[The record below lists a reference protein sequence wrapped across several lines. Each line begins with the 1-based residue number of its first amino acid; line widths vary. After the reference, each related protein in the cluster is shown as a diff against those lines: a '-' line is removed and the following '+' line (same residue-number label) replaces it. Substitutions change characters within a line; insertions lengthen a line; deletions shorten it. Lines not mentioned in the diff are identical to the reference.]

1 MARFTQSSAEG
12 AGVPGPQGAV
22 GDSAYTVALQ
32 NGFSGTEA
40 EWLDSLKGA
49 DGQDGANGIDGA
61 DGATGPKGDKGDT
74 GSTGATGATGPKGDK
89 GDQGEQGVKGD
100 TGLQGPKGDKG
111 DTGSQGETG
120 QQGQQGIQ
128 GIQGVK
134 GDKGEKGDT
143 GSTGPAGQDGSNGT
157 NGTNGTNG
165 ADGADGA
172 DGDSAYQIAVSNGF
186 VGTQP
191 EWLASLVGAKGD
203 TGNNG
208 ADGQDG
214 ASFVWKG
221 PWDVTTTYSK
231 NDVVSNNGNSY
242 VAVYDITTPNIF
254 SITDTEHWQLMS
266 AKGVQGEPGQNG
278 SNGSDGE
285 DAVWNFTGAYNVGSS
300 YAVGD
305 LATYNG
311 TTWYRLNSNGGN
323 TGDTPAEN
331 VYWTAISVKGDT
343 GATGSQGSQGEIGL
357 TGPKGDTGSTGSQG
371 PKGDKGDTGSTGAQG
386 IQGEKG
392 DKGDTGSTGAQ
403 GIQGEKGDTGATGAT
418 GPQGIQGIQGI
429 KGDTGLKGDKGD
441 TGETGADGDRY
452 LTTSSTTLLIA
463 DSGQANITVGTGLA
477 YSQAQTVLISKDESN
492 YMHGI
497 VYSYNS
503 STGLLVVNLKSK
515 TGSGTYSSWIIN
527 IDGAPGADGAQ
538 GATGLSGATGA
549 KGDTGATGAA
559 GPGIASGGT
568 AGQILSK
575 VDTTDY
581 NTQWIDLA
589 STYAGYTATIKH
601 EVKAGES
608 ITKGQAVY
616 VSSADGTN
624 MVVSKA
630 SNAGESTSSKTMGL
644 LESTVSTNGKTNVI
658 TEGLLS
664 GLNTGSATAG
674 DPVWLGTGGNLI
686 FGLVNKPIAPAH
698 LVFIGI
704 VTKANNS
711 TGEIF
716 IRPQN
721 GFELNE
727 LHDVLIGTNYSST
740 PANKDLLSYD
750 LGSSLWK
757 NKTAAQLG
765 LATLDGAE
773 TLTNK
778 TLGNPTINGFLVTS
792 PNGTTN
798 LGSNIVTGTLS
809 LVPNL
814 TGGTVNIANGAD
826 FNGIINIGTAGG
838 GVTQEE
844 INIGSTTGSTLT
856 TINGTVILP
865 EDTQIGNVSR
875 AEIAFL
881 DGVTANIQYQLDTK
895 ASGAHSHTISDV
907 SNLQLRLNEKAPLA
921 SPTFTGTV
929 TLPSGTSIGNVSAT
943 EIGYLDGV
951 TSNIQTQFY
960 DVVYLDAAQVLTQKT
975 IALYDNFISGTTAE
989 FNSALTD
996 GDFATLDG
1004 TETLTNKT
1012 IASPTITGTLTL
1024 PSTTSIGSVSSTEL
1038 EYLDGVTSSIQTQ
1051 INSKVGSD
1059 HSHTSS
1065 NITDFTE
1072 AAQDAIGAILGSGL
1086 LYSDSSNTITLNSNV
1101 VQLRVGNVSDTEIGY
1116 LDGVTSSIQTQLNTK
1131 ADLLSPT
1138 ITMANLASASSTVDP
1153 LTISTGNGHGG
1164 TGYAGL
1170 MTLENTSSGATNPKK
1185 FIRLNSTG
1193 TLEIINSAYTATLLG
1208 ISDSGILTFPVASG
1222 VTANVP
1228 GNGGISLNGHS
1239 YIFDDGNMHITATD
1253 GSIWINSNSASPVQ
1267 INTQGNA
1274 VGGGMTVSGKVN
1286 SDNTGDSG
1294 WIAISTF
1301 SNSFAGTDVAYR
1313 KLNNVVYLRGRVQ
1326 SGTLGTTAFTL
1337 PTGYR
1342 PGLNGTYAVQQYGT
1356 ANMTYITINTDGTVA
1371 PSQSSAWLSGVCF
1384 PVG

>member
-12 AGVPGPQGAV
+12 AGLPGPQGAP
-22 GDSAYTVALQ
+22 GDSAYAVALQ

-40 EWLDSLKGA
+40 EWLNSLKGA
-49 DGQDGANGIDGA
+49 DGQDGVDGIDGA
-61 DGATGPKGDKGDT
+61 DGEQGPKGDKGDT
-74 GSTGATGATGPKGDK
+74 GDQGVQGIQGLKGDK

-100 TGLQGPKGDKG
+100 TGLQGLKG
-111 DTGSQGETG
+111 DTGETGAQGEIG
-120 QQGQQGIQ
+120 PQGQQGIQ

-134 GDKGEKGDT
+134 GDKGDKGDT
-143 GSTGPAGQDGSNGT
+143 GATGPAGQDGNNGT

-165 ADGADGA
+165 SDGADGV
-172 DGDSAYQIAVSNGF
+172 DGESAYQVAVNNGF
-186 VGTQP
+186 VGTEP
-191 EWLASLVGAKGD
+191 AWLLSLVGAKGD

-208 ADGQDG
+208 QDGQDG
-214 ASFVWKG
+214 DSFIWRG
-221 PWDVTTTYSK
+221 PWDVANTYSK

-242 VAVYDITTPNIF
+242 IAVYDITTPNIF
-254 SITDTEHWQLMS
+254 AITDTEHWQLMS
-266 AKGVQGEPGQNG
+266 VKGAQGEPGQNG
-278 SNGSDGE
+278 LDGADGQ
-285 DAVWNFTGAYNVGSS
+285 DAVWNFTGAYNLGSS

-331 VYWTAISVKGDT
+331 VYWTAISIKGDT
-343 GATGSQGSQGEIGL
+343 GATGSQGPQGEIGL
-357 TGPKGDTGSTGSQG
+357 TGPKGDTGETGATG
-371 PKGDKGDTGSTGAQG
+371 PKGDKGDTGLTGSQGIQGEKGDKGDTGLTGSQG

-392 DKGDTGSTGAQ
+392 DKGDTGSTG
-403 GIQGEKGDTGATGAT
+403 
-418 GPQGIQGIQGI
+418 PQGVQGIQGI
-429 KGDTGLKGDKGD
+429 KGDTGAKGD
-441 TGETGADGDRY
+441 TGSTGPAGADGDRY
-452 LTTSSTTLLIA
+452 LTTSSTTLLIT

-497 VYSYNS
+497 VYSYNNT
-503 STGLLVVNLKSK
+503 TGLLVVNLKSK

-549 KGDTGATGAA
+549 KGDTGATGPA
-559 GPGIASGGT
+559 GPGIATGGT
-568 AGQILSK
+568 TGQVLSK
-575 VDTTDY
+575 IDSTDY
-581 NTQWIDLA
+581 NTQWIDMA
-589 STYAGYTATIKH
+589 TIAAGYTSTIKH
-601 EVKAGES
+601 EVKAAQS

-624 MVVSKA
+624 MIVSKA

-644 LESTVSTNGKTNVI
+644 LEATVSTNGKTNVI
-658 TEGLLS
+658 TEGLLA
-664 GLNTGSATAG
+664 GLNTNGATAG
-674 DPVWLGTGGNLI
+674 DPVWLGTDGNLI
-686 FGLVNKPIAPAH
+686 FGLTNKPVAPAH
-698 LVFIGI
+698 LVFIGV
-704 VTKANNS
+704 VTRANSSN
-711 TGEIF
+711 GEIF

-727 LHDVLIGTNYSST
+727 LHDVLIGTGYSST
-740 PANKDLLSYD
+740 PANRDLLSYD

-809 LVPNL
+809 IVPNL

-865 EDTQIGNVSR
+865 EDTQIGNVTR
-875 AEIAFL
+875 TEISYL
-881 DGVTANIQYQLDTK
+881 DGVTSSIQSQLDSK
-895 ASGAHSHTISDV
+895 IGGAHAHTISDV

-929 TLPSGTSIGNVSAT
+929 TLPSETSIGDVSAT
-943 EIGYLDGV
+943 EISYLNGV

-975 IALYDNFISGTTAE
+975 IALYDNFISGTTSE

-996 GDFATLDG
+996 GDFTTLAG

-1012 IASPTITGTLTL
+1012 LTSPKINEDVAVTATA
-1024 PSTTSIGSVSSTEL
+1024 TEIN
-1038 EYLDGVTSSIQTQ
+1038 YLDGVTSAIQTQ
-1051 INSKVGSD
+1051 LDSKVGSD

-1072 AAQDAIGAILGSGL
+1072 AAQDAIGGILGSGL
-1086 LYSDSSNTITLNSNV
+1086 LYSDASNTITVNSNV